1 MMLKCAGRYIFTG
14 MAKRKFIKSF
24 STSEELVKLLKS
36 RGLEIND
43 EQKAGHYLKN
53 IGYYRLSAYMYP
65 FLQIP
70 KHEHRYKQGAS
81 FKKVMMLYRFDK
93 KLRML
98 LLNEIEKIEIAIRE
112 AVMNIAAEMLG
123 DNFWLTNF
131 IHFANPRAFTD
142 TMNVI
147 DKEYRK
153 STEDFILHFK
163 DTYVEP
169 YPPAWILGELLTM
182 GSVNMVYR
190 NLKDDRI
197 RKSISQRF
205 GLQPK
210 VFESWLTILTLV
222 RNSCCHHARVWN
234 KLNSIHP
241 VLPKR
246 IHRPW
251 ITLSVNPHRIYFDIC
266 IIKYFLDVV
275 SPGND
280 MLAKL
285 CWLLVD
291 FPEIDLRALG
301 FPVGWEF
308 EPIWR

>member
-1 MMLKCAGRYIFTG
+1 
-14 MAKRKFIKSF
+14 MAKRKFTKSY
-24 STSEELVKLLKS
+24 STSEELVKLLQS

-70 KHEHRYKQGAS
+70 KHEHLYKQGAS

-112 AVMNIAAEMLG
+112 AVMNIVSEMLG
-123 DNFWLTNF
+123 DNFWLTNSK
-131 IHFANPRAFTD
+131 HFANTRAFTD

-182 GSVNMVYR
+182 GNVNMVYR

-197 RKSISQRF
+197 RKSIAQRF

-210 VFESWLTILTLV
+210 VFESWLTVLTLV

-251 ITLSVNPHRIYFDIC
+251 ITLSVNPHRI
-266 IIKYFLDVV
+266 
-275 SPGND
+275 
-280 MLAKL
+280 
-285 CWLLVD
+285 
-291 FPEIDLRALG
+291 
-301 FPVGWEF
+301 
-308 EPIWR
+308 

>member
-1 MMLKCAGRYIFTG
+1 
-14 MAKRKFIKSF
+14 MAKRKFTKSY
-24 STSEELVKLLKS
+24 STSEELVKLLQS

-70 KHEHRYKQGAS
+70 KHEHLYKQGAS

-112 AVMNIAAEMLG
+112 SVMNIVSEMLG
-123 DNFWLTNF
+123 DNFWLTNSK
-131 IHFANPRAFTD
+131 HFANTRAFTD

-163 DTYVEP
+163 NTYVEP

-182 GSVNMVYR
+182 GNVNMVYR

-197 RKSISQRF
+197 RKSIAQRF

-210 VFESWLTILTLV
+210 VFESWLTVLTLV

-275 SPGND
+275 SPEND
-280 MLAKL
+280 MHAKL
-285 CWLLVD
+285 CWLFVD

-301 FPVGWEF
+301 FPDGWEF

>member
-1 MMLKCAGRYIFTG
+1 
-14 MAKRKFIKSF
+14 
-24 STSEELVKLLKS
+24 
-36 RGLEIND
+36 
-43 EQKAGHYLKN
+43 
-53 IGYYRLSAYMYP
+53 
-65 FLQIP
+65 
-70 KHEHRYKQGAS
+70 
-81 FKKVMMLYRFDK
+81 MLYRFDK

-112 AVMNIAAEMLG
+112 SVMNIVSEMLG
-123 DNFWLTNF
+123 DNFWLTNSK
-131 IHFANPRAFTD
+131 HFANTRAFTD

-163 DTYVEP
+163 NTYVEP

-182 GSVNMVYR
+182 GNVNMVYR

-197 RKSISQRF
+197 RKSIAQRF

-210 VFESWLTILTLV
+210 VFESWLTVLTLV

-275 SPGND
+275 SPEND
-280 MLAKL
+280 MHAKL
-285 CWLLVD
+285 CWLFVD
-291 FPEIDLRALG
+291 FSEIDLRALG
-301 FPVGWEF
+301 FPDGWEF